1 MGTISPNNSATGV
14 AVGINIVATFSEKV
28 TASTVNATT
37 FKIEDN
43 LTNPVAGL
51 VTVAGNGL
59 SATFN
64 PSVGL
69 ANGTTYT
76 VTLTSGITDLALNTL
91 TPFTSIFTTEALAAP
106 ALAVS
111 TSALDFGTGLINLTF
126 DITNTG
132 GGSLTWTISDNDSV
146 GFLGTAPTSGSTTS
160 ETDTITVTA
169 NRSSLAA
176 ANYSATITVTSNGG
190 TETVSVAMEV
200 LASPVLAVSAPA
212 LDFGTGLTSL
222 TFDITNLGG
231 GNLTWN
237 ITDNDSVGFLGT
249 APTSGSTTSETDTI
263 TVTANRSSLAAAN
276 YSATI
281 TVASNGGSET
291 VSVAMEV
298 QAAQPAGTFHLK
310 WGTSGSAFGQFD
322 SPREVVV
329 DNSGNVYVVDRSNH
343 RIQKFDSSGNFVMG
357 WGSEGTGPGQFFRP
371 EHADIDFAGNIYVA
385 DKGNKRIQKFTS
397 AGAFVTMWG
406 TFGSGDGQFN
416 NPQGVAVDGAGN
428 VYVADTNNDRIQK
441 FDSSGSFI
449 TKWVSDVAY
458 DIAAASDGSIYVA
471 NRDDGI
477 VQKVTSSGALVLII
491 GGISGADP
499 GQFRLPSGVAVDS
512 AGNVYVAD
520 RGNDRIQK
528 FTSAGVFLAEW
539 GIFGT
544 GDGEFNTLQG
554 VAVDGAGNVYVADTK
569 NDRIQK
575 FSSGE

>member
-14 AVGINIVATFSEKV
+14 AVGLNIVATFSEKV

-76 VTLTSGITDLALNTL
+76 VTLTGGITDLALNTL

-200 LASPVLAVSAPA
+200 LASPVLAVSALA

-281 TVASNGGSET
+281 TVLSNGGNAT

-298 QAAQPAGTFHLK
+298 QAAQPAGTFLLK
-310 WGTSGSAFGQFD
+310 WGTSRSAFGQFD
-322 SPREVVV
+322 SPREVAV

-343 RIQKFDSSGNFVMG
+343 RIQKFDASGNFVMG

-371 EHADIDFAGNIYVA
+371 EHADIDSAGNTYVA
-385 DKGNKRIQKFTS
+385 DKGNNRIQKFTS
-397 AGAFVTMWG
+397 NGVFVTMWG
-406 TFGSGDGQFN
+406 TFGTGNGQFN

-441 FDSSGSFI
+441 FDSSG
-449 TKWVSDVAY
+449 
-458 DIAAASDGSIYVA
+458 
-471 NRDDGI
+471 
-477 VQKVTSSGALVLII
+477 TS
-491 GGISGADP
+491 
-499 GQFRLPSGVAVDS
+499 
-512 AGNVYVAD
+512 
-520 RGNDRIQK
+520 
-528 FTSAGVFLAEW
+528 
-539 GIFGT
+539 
-544 GDGEFNTLQG
+544 
-554 VAVDGAGNVYVADTK
+554 
-569 NDRIQK
+569 
-575 FSSGE
+575 

>member
-160 ETDTITVTA
+160 ETDTIA
-169 NRSSLAA
+169 
-176 ANYSATITVTSNGG
+176 
-190 TETVSVAMEV
+190 
-200 LASPVLAVSAPA
+200 
-212 LDFGTGLTSL
+212 
-222 TFDITNLGG
+222 
-231 GNLTWN
+231 
-237 ITDNDSVGFLGT
+237 
-249 APTSGSTTSETDTI
+249 
-263 TVTANRSSLAAAN
+263 VTANRSSLAAAN

-298 QAAQPAGTFHLK
+298 QAAQPAGTFLLK

-371 EHADIDFAGNIYVA
+371 EHADIDSAGNIYVA
-385 DKGNKRIQKFTS
+385 DKGNNRIQKFTS

-471 NRDDGI
+471 NRDDDI
-477 VQKVTSSGALVLII
+477 VQKFTSSGALVLII

-544 GDGEFNTLQG
+544 GDGEFNTPQG

>member
-298 QAAQPAGTFHLK
+298 QAAQPAGTFLLK

-371 EHADIDFAGNIYVA
+371 KHADIDSQATYTWRTREI
-385 DKGNKRIQKFTS
+385 T
-397 AGAFVTMWG
+397 
-406 TFGSGDGQFN
+406 
-416 NPQGVAVDGAGN
+416 
-428 VYVADTNNDRIQK
+428 VYKN
-441 FDSSGSFI
+441 
-449 TKWVSDVAY
+449 
-458 DIAAASDGSIYVA
+458 
-471 NRDDGI
+471 
-477 VQKVTSSGALVLII
+477 
-491 GGISGADP
+491 
-499 GQFRLPSGVAVDS
+499 LPP
-512 AGNVYVAD
+512 
-520 RGNDRIQK
+520 
-528 FTSAGVFLAEW
+528 LAP
-539 GIFGT
+539 
-544 GDGEFNTLQG
+544 L
-554 VAVDGAGNVYVADTK
+554 
-569 NDRIQK
+569 
-575 FSSGE
+575 

>member
-132 GGSLTWTISDNDSV
+132 DGSLTWTISD
-146 GFLGTAPTSGSTTS
+146 GQTWL
-160 ETDTITVTA
+160 
-169 NRSSLAA
+169 
-176 ANYSATITVTSNGG
+176 SA
-190 TETVSVAMEV
+190 
-200 LASPVLAVSAPA
+200 
-212 LDFGTGLTSL
+212 
-222 TFDITNLGG
+222 
-231 GNLTWN
+231 
-237 ITDNDSVGFLGT
+237 

-298 QAAQPAGTFHLK
+298 QAAQPAGTFLLK

-343 RIQKFDSSGNFVMG
+343 RI
-357 WGSEGTGPGQFFRP
+357 
-371 EHADIDFAGNIYVA
+371 
-385 DKGNKRIQKFTS
+385 
-397 AGAFVTMWG
+397 
-406 TFGSGDGQFN
+406 
-416 NPQGVAVDGAGN
+416 
-428 VYVADTNNDRIQK
+428 
-441 FDSSGSFI
+441 
-449 TKWVSDVAY
+449 
-458 DIAAASDGSIYVA
+458 
-471 NRDDGI
+471 
-477 VQKVTSSGALVLII
+477 
-491 GGISGADP
+491 
-499 GQFRLPSGVAVDS
+499 
-512 AGNVYVAD
+512 
-520 RGNDRIQK
+520 
-528 FTSAGVFLAEW
+528 
-539 GIFGT
+539 
-544 GDGEFNTLQG
+544 
-554 VAVDGAGNVYVADTK
+554 
-569 NDRIQK
+569 
-575 FSSGE
+575 

>member
-190 TETVSVAMEV
+190 TE
-200 LASPVLAVSAPA
+200 
-212 LDFGTGLTSL
+212 DG
-222 TFDITNLGG
+222 I
-231 GNLTWN
+231 
-237 ITDNDSVGFLGT
+237 
-249 APTSGSTTSETDTI
+249 GS
-263 TVTANRSSLAAAN
+263 
-276 YSATI
+276 
-281 TVASNGGSET
+281 
-291 VSVAMEV
+291 
-298 QAAQPAGTFHLK
+298 H
-310 WGTSGSAFGQFD
+310 GSASRTTRG
-322 SPREVVV
+322 
-329 DNSGNVYVVDRSNH
+329 H
-343 RIQKFDSSGNFVMG
+343 
-357 WGSEGTGPGQFFRP
+357 
-371 EHADIDFAGNIYVA
+371 
-385 DKGNKRIQKFTS
+385 
-397 AGAFVTMWG
+397 
-406 TFGSGDGQFN
+406 
-416 NPQGVAVDGAGN
+416 
-428 VYVADTNNDRIQK
+428 
-441 FDSSGSFI
+441 
-449 TKWVSDVAY
+449 
-458 DIAAASDGSIYVA
+458 
-471 NRDDGI
+471 
-477 VQKVTSSGALVLII
+477 
-491 GGISGADP
+491 
-499 GQFRLPSGVAVDS
+499 LPS
-512 AGNVYVAD
+512 
-520 RGNDRIQK
+520 
-528 FTSAGVFLAEW
+528 
-539 GIFGT
+539 
-544 GDGEFNTLQG
+544 
-554 VAVDGAGNVYVADTK
+554 
-569 NDRIQK
+569 
-575 FSSGE
+575 